1 MADLSN
7 SRNAGVPWL
16 IGALLALSLAVVM
29 RIHPSHPFLTASNT
43 VRAGVRAAHHTVVD
57 QVAGRLE
64 AQIEAGDGDPF
75 SHTAFLRV

>member
-1 MADLSN
+1 MAELSN
-7 SRNAGVPWL
+7 SRNAGALWP

-29 RIHPSHPFLTASNT
+29 PIHLSHPFLTASNT

-75 SHTAFLRV
+75 SHTAFLGV

>member
-7 SRNAGVPWL
+7 SRNAGTPWL
-16 IGALLALSLAVVM
+16 LGALLAPSLAVVM
-29 RIHPSHPFLTASNT
+29 PIHLSHPFLTASNT

-64 AQIEAGDGDPF
+64 TQIEAGDGDPF

>member
-75 SHTAFLRV
+75 SHIAFLRV

>member
-1 MADLSN
+1 MADLSK
-7 SRNAGVPWL
+7 SRNAGAPWL
-16 IGALLALSLAVVM
+16 HGARLAPSLAVVM
-29 RIHPSHPFLTASNT
+29 PIHLSHPFLTASNT

-75 SHTAFLRV
+75 SHIAFLRV